1 MTMQSKS
8 SAIAA
13 AIAVTGLALAPVLA
27 NAQTMH
33 GEHEVNSIY
42 YVSGGSTPGDAA
54 AMQRSA
60 AGYNAVIAF
69 HDTAHMPYGLD
80 GVKVRIKDNRGFT
93 VLDTTARG
101 SVMLLDI
108 PTGNYTV
115 IADYNGRV
123 SYHDLD
129 VADGVRD
136 RITFAWAA

>member
-1 MTMQSKS
+1 
-8 SAIAA
+8 
-13 AIAVTGLALAPVLA
+13 
-27 NAQTMH
+27 
-33 GEHEVNSIY
+33 
-42 YVSGGSTPGDAA
+42 
-54 AMQRSA
+54 
-60 AGYNAVIAF
+60 
-69 HDTAHMPYGLD
+69 MPYGLD